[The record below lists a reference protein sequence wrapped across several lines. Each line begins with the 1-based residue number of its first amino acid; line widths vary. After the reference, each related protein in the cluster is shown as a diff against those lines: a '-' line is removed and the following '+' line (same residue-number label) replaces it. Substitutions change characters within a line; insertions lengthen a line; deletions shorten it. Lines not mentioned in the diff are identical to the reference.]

1 MLFIISLTQLDIM
14 DLMWQSFLLHLALLP
29 IIMLCTTASCTGRS
43 LQKVQ
48 GHRAGVDVDLT
59 QSLWD
64 IPISCPVALCDTQCP
79 GKQVVKTPV

>member
-48 GHRAGVDVDLT
+48 GHRAGVDVNLT
-59 QSLWD
+59 QSTGG
-64 IPISCPVALCDTQCP
+64 PVGHSYKLSS
-79 GKQVVKTPV
+79 GPV